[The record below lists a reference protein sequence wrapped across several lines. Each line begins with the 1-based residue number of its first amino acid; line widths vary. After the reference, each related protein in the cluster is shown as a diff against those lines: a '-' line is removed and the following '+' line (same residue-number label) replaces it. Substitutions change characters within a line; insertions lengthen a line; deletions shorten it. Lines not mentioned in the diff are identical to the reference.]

1 MMALNRVNRMGMKY
15 YIEELYTGVGD
26 SITGTRIKSL
36 DLGKEIVVKHSIQR
50 ISQGWYNWVM
60 EGDSI
65 QNAFPFL
72 DASEREFLMTGILD
86 DEWNDMWKD
95 RTTGKENL

>member
-1 MMALNRVNRMGMKY
+1 MMALNRVNKQGMKY
-15 YIEELYTGVGD
+15 YLEELNGMQR
-26 SITGTRIKSL
+26 TRVKSL
-36 DLGKEIVVKHSIQR
+36 DLKKEIVVDHSIQR
-50 ISQGWYNWVM
+50 MSQGWYEWTM
-60 EGDSI
+60 EGESI

-86 DEWNDMWKD
+86 DEWNDMWTS